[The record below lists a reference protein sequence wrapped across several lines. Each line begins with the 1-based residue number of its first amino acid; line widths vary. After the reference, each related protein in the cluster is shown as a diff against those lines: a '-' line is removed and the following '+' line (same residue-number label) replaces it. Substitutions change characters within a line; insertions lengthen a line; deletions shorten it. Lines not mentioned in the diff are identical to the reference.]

1 MTPHPIIFIGSDLI
15 SLKAFN
21 PIVQNPALKV
31 KGVMTLPS
39 PNADKKKSFR
49 KSKYENPVMQKAKE
63 MSLPVWTPSN
73 LKEPKFLS
81 QVENSKA
88 KWVVLLSYGKIL
100 PTEFLSLFEDRAL
113 NFHAGLLPQWR
124 GAAPVQRAI
133 MAGDK
138 ELSMT
143 LQVMKAK
150 LDTGPLIASRSFK
163 MTEEMDAVDAF
174 EKMGLLIPDLLKD
187 MLKYMEGRISP
198 VPQEENQA
206 GYAKKIDK
214 KECLIAWD
222 TPALSIFNKIRALAD
237 GPQAYSF
244 YKGKRLKIYKAQCV
258 SANKGLRPYQSKL
271 QGNENITEKRNTL
284 YNETSSI
291 NKGELAGRIEVG
303 SDDFTVTCQQSVLR
317 ILKVQPE
324 SKKIM
329 SAGEYIRGYHLK
341 TGDRLE

>member
-1 MTPHPIIFIGSDLI
+1 MTPHPLLFIGSDLI

-21 PIVQNPALKV
+21 PIVQNPSFKV
-31 KGVMTLPS
+31 KGVMTLPP
-39 PNADKKKSFR
+39 PNTNKKNNSR
-49 KSKYENPVMQKAKE
+49 KLKYENPVMQKAKE
-63 MSLPVWTPSN
+63 MSLPIWTPEN

-100 PTEFLSLFEDRAL
+100 PVEFLSLFAERAL
-113 NFHAGLLPQWR
+113 NFHAGLLPRWR

-143 LQVMKAK
+143 LQVMNTT

-163 MTEEMDAVDAF
+163 MTEDMDAVDAF
-174 EKMGLLIPDLLKD
+174 QKMGLLIPDLLTD
-187 MLKYMEGRISP
+187 MLKYMEGRIKP
-198 VPQEENQA
+198 VPQKESEA

-214 KECLIAWD
+214 KECHIAWN
-222 TPALSIFNKIRALAD
+222 TPALSVFNKIRALAT

-244 YKGKRLKIYKAQCV
+244 YKGKRLKIYKARYRDESMKKKPNTPKDEFASV
-258 SANKGLRPYQSKL
+258 SPC
-271 QGNENITEKRNTL
+271 
-284 YNETSSI
+284 
-291 NKGELAGRIEVG
+291 GEIEVG
-303 SDDFTVTCQQSVLR
+303 ADNFTVTCQQSALK

-329 SAGEYIRGYHLK
+329 SAGEFIRGFRLK